1 MKYPELLQGRLVK
14 RYKRFLADVELTTGE
29 IVTVHC
35 ANTGSMSNCCDPGS
49 RVWLLDSANPQRK
62 LRYTWE
68 LVEVEG
74 SYLACINTNRANQ
87 LVKKAIEDCRI
98 AELAGYD
105 EILTERPYGV
115 EGSRIDILLR
125 GNGKP
130 DCYVEVK
137 NLTLLSNSAIGLF
150 PDAVTVRGRKHLR
163 ELVAVVRAGKRAVL
177 FFNVAHTGIDRVK
190 PAWKIDPEYALT
202 LSEAME
208 FGVEVIVYGADISP
222 QSIEL
227 RRRLE
232 FSIHPNGCTGTPQV
246 RSWGEMVPGAGLE
259 PA

>member
-1 MKYPELLQGRLVK
+1 MALGIGLVNVQYPELLEGRLVK

-29 IVTVHC
+29 IITAHC
-35 ANTGSMSNCCDPGS
+35 ANTGSMRNCCDPGS
-49 RVWLLDSANPQRK
+49 RVWLFDSANPERK

-74 SYLACINTNRANQ
+74 NYLACINTNRANH
-87 LVKKAIEDCRI
+87 LVKEAILDCRI

-105 EILTERPYGV
+105 ELLTERPYGL
-115 EGSRIDILLR
+115 ESSRIDILLR
-125 GNGKP
+125 ADGKP
-130 DCYVEVK
+130 DCYVEIK
-137 NLTLLSNSAIGLF
+137 NLTLQSDNGLGLF

-163 ELVAVVRAGKRAVL
+163 ELAAIVRAGHRAVL
-177 FFNVAHTGIDRVK
+177 FYHVAHTGIVRIK

-208 FGVEVIVYGADISP
+208 AGVEVVVYGAEISP

-227 RRRLE
+227 SRRLE
-232 FSIHPNGCTGTPQV
+232 FSIHPNG
-246 RSWGEMVPGAGLE
+246 WM
-259 PA
+259 